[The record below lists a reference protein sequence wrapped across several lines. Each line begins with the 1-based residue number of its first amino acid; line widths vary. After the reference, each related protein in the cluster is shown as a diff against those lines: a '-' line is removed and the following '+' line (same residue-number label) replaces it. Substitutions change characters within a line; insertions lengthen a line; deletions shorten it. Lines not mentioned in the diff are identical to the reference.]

1 MTRKTGPAH
10 AELDLEHFLPYRL
23 SVLSNRI
30 SSAIAREYSERLSL
44 SVTEW
49 RVMVVL
55 GRYPG
60 LSAREVAERT
70 AMDKVAVSRAVA
82 SLLSAGRLEREFDD
96 EDRRR
101 SVLRLSKAG
110 HAVYDQVVPLALG
123 FERHVLEGMPEAER
137 ALLFR
142 LLDRLDEMEL
152 RAESGALANALTAQ

>member
-1 MTRKTGPAH
+1 MSRKRQPRH

-49 RVMVVL
+49 RVMAVL

-60 LSAREVAERT
+60 LSAREVAART

-82 SLLSAGRLEREFDD
+82 SLLAAGRLAREFDD

-101 SVLRLSKAG
+101 SVLQLSEEG
-110 HAVYDQVVPLALG
+110 LAVYDQVVPLALD
-123 FERHVLEGMPEAER
+123 FERHVLEGMPEEER
-137 ALLFR
+137 TLLFR

-152 RAESGALANALTAQ
+152 RAETDAHVLAPASQ